1 VVGMGAALELGK
13 PSAVAWLGR
22 HGRNVT
28 PVEGRARCPGG
39 RPDGAQRHRRLGFLA
54 KAHIASAVAG
64 EFGFVGA
71 CTRKK

>member
-1 VVGMGAALELGK
+1 MGAALELGK

-22 HGRNVT
+22 HGRTVT
-28 PVEGRARCPGG
+28 PVEGRARCPVAVLMGLNAI
-39 RPDGAQRHRRLGFLA
+39 GAYGFLA

-71 CTRKK
+71 YTREK